1 MNISAA
7 KTNLF
12 RRLGCA
18 ALVVIIPTAHATVYD
33 FAIGDPGNRTLRL
46 NVPDGLPVVRGIV
59 IFGNGYLGDSR
70 NMATDPELV
79 AFAQSMGFAVLATA
93 QWTHFSYG
101 YTPSEYSGWV
111 YGLQQLATMSG
122 HPEIVRAPWLP
133 FGMSNGGQ
141 MSYGLNVLAPEK
153 VIAMAINKAA
163 IINDPL
169 PTSAALHTPG
179 LLVAGEL
186 DTEYRDGVRALYFS
200 NRPRGALWAWAEE
213 QLAAHITGDSYELIL
228 PFMAEMYAARY
239 PAGASPQSS
248 AVNLSSINEPEGWL
262 TDPDSYKTGLAV
274 IAPYATYT
282 KDKSVAGWL
291 PNRRLAFIFRAFA
304 SYNKATT
311 TATVSTGTGPVDWGT
326 TITYT
331 IGQPVAPWTFT
342 EFFEG
347 DVLLKRVTSASG
359 DGLSVGLTPATPGF
373 SVLHALV
380 NFADGTRRTTM
391 PRRVFVRAG
400 PPQAP
405 AIVSVPD
412 NVSARLGD
420 TVTFSASATGCP
432 MPACQWRKN
441 GVNLV
446 NSGTITGATNTT
458 LAITNVQAGDAG
470 SYTFVATNTVSSATS
485 AAVQLALQ
493 DAPPTVITQPQ
504 GQTVTAGGAATF
516 TIAASGYPAPAYQW
530 QRRPA
535 GANGW
540 EDLHEGGSYHGT
552 TTATLMVSAPTVAMS
567 GDQFRCVTSSS
578 AGSAASNAVALSVS
592 GAGVLQYPVGLAAD
606 SAGNLYVADASG
618 NTIRKITPTGVV
630 STLAGS
636 TGAVGSQDG
645 TGADARFNQPGGL
658 TVDSAGNVYVADT
671 GNATIRKITPA
682 GIVTTLAGSAANRGN
697 RDGVGNTAWF
707 NSPSGVAVD
716 AAGIL
721 YVADAMNAT
730 IRKITPDGT
739 VSTLAG
745 AAGVPGDADG
755 VGGAARFNFPTGI
768 ATDNRQIYVADC
780 YNHTIRRIALDGVVT
795 TVAGSAG
802 ISGGNDGTGIY
813 ALFNQ
818 PAGVA
823 VDPASDA
830 GGFYVADTGNG
841 TIRRVMPGGAVTTLA
856 GVAGI
861 AGFGDGTGGNALF
874 NQPRGLVV
882 DGNRNLWVVDTGN
895 GAIRKVTPNGVVT
908 TLALTADVP
917 TPPPPSGGT
926 TTPPGSGTATTSGG
940 GGGGGAPSVWFCGT
954 LLLLAAIRSFQGR
967 AKVNGPAT
975 SEPV

>member
-1 MNISAA
+1 
-7 KTNLF
+7 
-12 RRLGCA
+12 
-18 ALVVIIPTAHATVYD
+18 
-33 FAIGDPGNRTLRL
+33 
-46 NVPDGLPVVRGIV
+46 
-59 IFGNGYLGDSR
+59 
-70 NMATDPELV
+70 
-79 AFAQSMGFAVLATA
+79 
-93 QWTHFSYG
+93 
-101 YTPSEYSGWV
+101 
-111 YGLQQLATMSG
+111 
-122 HPEIVRAPWLP
+122 
-133 FGMSNGGQ
+133 
-141 MSYGLNVLAPEK
+141 
-153 VIAMAINKAA
+153 
-163 IINDPL
+163 
-169 PTSAALHTPG
+169 
-179 LLVAGEL
+179 
-186 DTEYRDGVRALYFS
+186 
-200 NRPRGALWAWAEE
+200 
-213 QLAAHITGDSYELIL
+213 
-228 PFMAEMYAARY
+228 
-239 PAGASPQSS
+239 
-248 AVNLSSINEPEGWL
+248 
-262 TDPDSYKTGLAV
+262 
-274 IAPYATYT
+274 
-282 KDKSVAGWL
+282 
-291 PNRRLAFIFRAFA
+291 
-304 SYNKATT
+304 
-311 TATVSTGTGPVDWGT
+311 
-326 TITYT
+326 
-331 IGQPVAPWTFT
+331 
-342 EFFEG
+342 
-347 DVLLKRVTSASG
+347 
-359 DGLSVGLTPATPGF
+359 
-373 SVLHALV
+373 
-380 NFADGTRRTTM
+380 
-391 PRRVFVRAG
+391 
-400 PPQAP
+400 
-405 AIVSVPD
+405 
-412 NVSARLGD
+412 
-420 TVTFSASATGCP
+420 
-432 MPACQWRKN
+432 
-441 GVNLV
+441 
-446 NSGTITGATNTT
+446 
-458 LAITNVQAGDAG
+458 
-470 SYTFVATNTVSSATS
+470 
-485 AAVQLALQ
+485 
-493 DAPPTVITQPQ
+493 
-504 GQTVTAGGAATF
+504 
-516 TIAASGYPAPAYQW
+516 
-530 QRRPA
+530 
-535 GANGW
+535 
-540 EDLHEGGSYHGT
+540 
-552 TTATLMVSAPTVAMS
+552 MS
-567 GDQFRCVTSSS
+567 GDQFRCVITNATGLATST
-578 AGSAASNAVALSVS
+578 AVTLTIN
-592 GAGVLQYPVGLAAD
+592 GAGVLQYPVGIAAD

-618 NTIRKITPTGVV
+618 NTIRKITPDGLV
-630 STLAGS
+630 STLAGVAGS
-636 TGAVGSQDG
+636 VGSQDG
-645 TGADARFNQPGGL
+645 AGTNARFSQPGGL
-658 TVDSAGNVYVADT
+658 ATDAAGNVYVADT
-671 GNATIRKITPA
+671 GNATIRRITPA
-682 GIVTTLAGSAANRGN
+682 GIVTTLAGSAAN